1 MDRIVEKVESNVLQ
15 HDKLKRVVAY
25 TRVSGGKDMQL
36 HSLSAQVSYYSQ
48 YIQRHK
54 GWVYGGVY
62 SDEAVSGTKCNREAF
77 QKMLADCRA
86 GQIDMIITKS
96 VSRFARNTTMTLAT
110 IRELRD
116 LGIDVYFE
124 EQKIHTLCPDGELVL
139 TFLASFAQEESRS
152 ASDNQKWRIRES
164 YEKGEIMNWRM
175 QFGYNITADSI
186 TVNEEEAE
194 IVRELFRR
202 FNAGETM
209 ETLMRDMNR
218 RKIPLPLGGKWTN
231 GTLRRMLSS
240 EKYIG
245 DAILQEFFINNHL
258 EKKTVINE
266 GQLPKY
272 YVSDTHI
279 PIIDRETF
287 RKAQERLAA
296 IEASTKDRKRPEKGP
311 FHGKILCKR
320 CGINYSCVN
329 TNGSIGFNCTT
340 YTHKGK
346 EYCHGK
352 KIPLDTLMKETASV
366 LGLETFDE
374 KVFTARISHIIVPE
388 PNHLIYVFRDGH
400 EEERIWKD
408 RSRRESWTPEMREQ
422 ARQRTM
428 KQMEEA
434 KNARAKHDQND

>member
-1 MDRIVEKVESNVLQ
+1 MERIVEKVKSNALQ
-15 HDKLKRVVAY
+15 HEKLKRVVAY

-77 QKMLADCRA
+77 QKMLADCRD

-96 VSRFARNTTMTLAT
+96 VSRFARNTTMTLAA
-110 IRELRD
+110 IRELRG

-124 EQKIHTLCPDGELVL
+124 EQRIHTIGPDSELLL

-164 YEKGEIMNWRM
+164 YQKGEIMNWRM

-194 IVRELFRR
+194 IVRELFWR

-209 ETLMRDMNR
+209 EALTRDMNR
-218 RKIPLPLGGKWTN
+218 RRIPLPLGGKWTS
-231 GTLRRMLSS
+231 GKMRKMLSS

-245 DAILQEFFINNHL
+245 DAILQKTFVNNHL
-258 EKKTVINE
+258 EKKIVINE

-272 YVSDTHI
+272 YVTDTHT
-279 PIIDRETF
+279 PIIDRETY
-287 RKAQERLAA
+287 RKAQERLTA
-296 IEASTKDRKRPEKGP
+296 IEANTKERKAPVKGP
-311 FHGKILCKR
+311 FHGMILCPK
-320 CGINYSCVN
+320 CGIHYCSVTNNGLPGYNCN
-329 TNGSIGFNCTT
+329 TF
-340 YTHKGK
+340 THRGK
-346 EYCHGK
+346 EYCSGK
-352 KIPLDTLMKETASV
+352 KIPLDTLMSVTASV

-422 ARQRTM
+422 ARQRTI

-434 KNARAKHDQND
+434 SNARAKHDQNN